1 MKYNAS
7 ETTDINCINNFSD
20 TLPQLLKVELEA
32 AFPVERPYPQDSS
45 SASQCEH
52 LQGGAT
58 HNKTRINT
66 VSLKMTKNVKE

>member
-7 ETTDINCINNFSD
+7 ETTDINCIINFSD
-20 TLPQLLKVELEA
+20 TLPQLPKVELEA
-32 AFPVERPYPQDSS
+32 TFPVERPYPQDSS
-45 SASQCEH
+45 SASH

-66 VSLKMTKNVKE
+66 VSLKTTKNVKE